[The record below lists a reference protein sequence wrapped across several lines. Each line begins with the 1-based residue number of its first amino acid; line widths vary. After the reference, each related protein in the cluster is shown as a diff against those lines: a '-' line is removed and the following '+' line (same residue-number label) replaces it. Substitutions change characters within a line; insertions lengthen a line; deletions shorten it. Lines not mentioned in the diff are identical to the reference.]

1 MQDEI
6 SDSDYTLHH
15 GVARIVPPSI
25 AESLKILPVIP
36 DGLPAR
42 RRCQCSQLRVVIRG
56 VIGTSWGVG
65 SGMISGPVGESG
77 MIGSGDGGGI
87 SGWGV
92 RPGSVSGCG
101 DGTFGTSGGIWPGSW
116 CRCRAGWQG

>member
-1 MQDEI
+1 MQGVI
-6 SDSDYTLHH
+6 SGAYYILHH
-15 GVARIVPPSI
+15 EAGRLVSRVI
-25 AESLKILPVIP
+25 AESLKILPVKP
-36 DGLPAR
+36 GGLPAR
-42 RRCQCSQLRVVIRG
+42 RRCQCRRPRADIRG

-92 RPGSVSGCG
+92 RPGSTSGCG

-116 CRCRAGWQG
+116 CKCRAGWQG